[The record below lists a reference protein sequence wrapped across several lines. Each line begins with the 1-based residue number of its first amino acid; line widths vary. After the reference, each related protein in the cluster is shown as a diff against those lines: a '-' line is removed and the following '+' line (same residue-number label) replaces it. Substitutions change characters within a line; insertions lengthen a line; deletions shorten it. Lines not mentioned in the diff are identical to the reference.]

1 LRALPER
8 NELAIGFPN
17 LSGYRIEH
25 PGERVQADFSGTP
38 PFRLDLTQMP
48 VRTDL
53 GTAFS
58 GDRQSIGAQIDSLR
72 DQEVVYWIAS
82 QVLSRY
88 HRADDGRP
96 RMELFGDVR
105 RIAQRW
111 YDTKIDVIG
120 DSDPRW
126 RRLVRFEDAQ
136 RVAASVWLGVEA
148 AAVNAHLQDE
158 PDAPAIVPLLNRY
171 NPRGHTGHVH
181 ASTIKPVFATTKS
194 HVNYVV
200 ADTDSWEQIA
210 AKTFEQLPEVEA
222 YVKNAFLGFEVPYVD
237 KTGTERRYQPDFLLR
252 VKTPGDERFN
262 LIVEISGFAR
272 DKVEKRWF
280 VQQRWLPAVNGQRQ
294 QLGLLPW
301 HFIEVTDIERI
312 KEQLQASIAA
322 LAAEVDD
329 AAERAAWQAL
339 QWQSL
344 QRVWDNEHDE
354 HWDHV

>member
-1 LRALPER
+1 
-8 NELAIGFPN
+8 
-17 LSGYRIEH
+17 
-25 PGERVQADFSGTP
+25 
-38 PFRLDLTQMP
+38 
-48 VRTDL
+48 
-53 GTAFS
+53 
-58 GDRQSIGAQIDSLR
+58 
-72 DQEVVYWIAS
+72 
-82 QVLSRY
+82 
-88 HRADDGRP
+88 
-96 RMELFGDVR
+96 
-105 RIAQRW
+105 
-111 YDTKIDVIG
+111 
-120 DSDPRW
+120 
-126 RRLVRFEDAQ
+126 
-136 RVAASVWLGVEA
+136 
-148 AAVNAHLQDE
+148 
-158 PDAPAIVPLLNRY
+158 
-171 NPRGHTGHVH
+171 
-181 ASTIKPVFATTKS
+181 
-194 HVNYVV
+194 VV